1 METLIVSFVAGAF
14 TVAAP
19 CILPLLPVIVGT
31 TVVQD
36 GKKQR
41 QWFRP
46 LVITASLAVSV
57 IVFSLLLKATTA
69 LLGVPQYVWSI
80 ISGGIVLLFGIN
92 LLLPSLW
99 EKISL
104 KSGLYGA
111 SNKLSALPYAHKG
124 LARDVLLGASLG
136 PIFSSCSP
144 TYALIIA
151 VILPQSFG
159 AGLANLVAYAL
170 GLAAVLL
177 LIAIAGQSVT
187 QKLGWAAN
195 PGSGFKKVLGVI
207 FILVGLAVLFG
218 IDKQVQTYV
227 LEQGWYDPIQK
238 LEMWLH

>member
-1 METLIVSFVAGAF
+1 METLIVSFIAGAF

-19 CILPLLPVIVGT
+19 CILPLLPVIVGA

-36 GKKQR
+36 GKKQK

-46 LVITASLAVSV
+46 LVITGSLAVSV
-57 IVFSLLLKATTA
+57 VVFSLLLKATTA
-69 LLGVPQYVWSI
+69 LLGVPQLVWNS
-80 ISGGIVLLFGIN
+80 ISGGIVILFGLYLLF
-92 LLLPSLW
+92 PAVW
-99 EKISL
+99 EKITL
-104 KSGLYGA
+104 KTGFYGLT
-111 SNKLSALPYAHKG
+111 NKLSSLPYSQKG

-151 VILPQSFG
+151 VILPQSFSV
-159 AGLANLVAYAL
+159 GLVNLIAYAL
-170 GLAAVLL
+170 GLASVML
-177 LIAIAGQSVT
+177 LIAIAGQSVV

-195 PGSGFKKVLGVI
+195 PNGRFKKVLGALFVV
-207 FILVGLAVLFG
+207 VGLAVLFG
-218 IDKQVQTYV
+218 FDKLVQTYV